1 LVDQLSDVERLP
13 QKRLRIEQQGI
24 RDRNT
29 AYDSM
34 VGELGSLQSK
44 LAGLKEASLFQS
56 RTTSVGDSEVALAKA
71 ATGAVQGTYNFEFTQ
86 LASVARMVGTSGVG
100 QPLSYTPDVSGLV
113 LSGAGLATAVTDGS
127 FSVNGKQVT
136 VSASD
141 TLQDV
146 FDNIASATGGQV
158 TGAYDP
164 VTDRVVLS
172 SAGEIILGSAT
183 DSSNFLQVM
192 RLNNNGTGS
201 VSSGGELGG
210 VKLSA
215 ALTESNLNTAVTDGG
230 SGAGL
235 FRINGV
241 EISFSEADS
250 MSSVIQ
256 RINESAAGVQASY
269 DTLNDRVV
277 LTNRVTGDLGIGLE
291 DVTGNFLSATGL
303 TGGGLERGK
312 DLLYTIDGGETLRSH
327 SNTVTEVSSGLAGLS
342 VTALKEGGSS
352 TVTVATDTETIKT
365 AITGFMDQYN
375 KVQSLIEAKTSI
387 ETGSDGSVT
396 AAVLARETEVDEVA
410 RQLRGLVFNPISGL
424 SGSLNHLEEL
434 GFDTGS
440 DDNGV
445 TLKDADAL
453 TLAIENDP
461 SGVLGFF
468 TDADYGLAV
477 KLDEYLERVV
487 GDEGSLVT
495 KQDNLSKQASDIDVQ
510 VADLERIVQAN
521 RQRLID
527 SFVAMEQA
535 QAQTN
540 QQLQFLSQK
549 FGGG

>member
-1 LVDQLSDVERLP
+1 MDQLSDVERLP
-13 QKRLRIEQQGI
+13 QKRLRIEQQGL

-29 AYDSM
+29 AYDSL
-34 VGELGSLQSK
+34 VGELSSLKTK
-44 LAGLKEASLFQS
+44 LAGLKEVTLFQS
-56 RTTSVGDSEVALAKA
+56 RTASVGDSEAASAKA

-86 LASVARMVGTSGVG
+86 LASVARRLGTSGVG

-113 LSGAGLATAVTDGS
+113 LSDAGLATAVTDGS
-127 FSVNGKQVT
+127 FSVNGKQVA
-136 VSASD
+136 VSSSD

-215 ALTESNLNTAVTDGG
+215 ALAESNLNTAVTDGG
-230 SGAGL
+230 AGAGM
-235 FRINGV
+235 FRINGA

-250 MSSVIQ
+250 VSSVIA
-256 RINESAAGVQASY
+256 RINDSAAGVQASY
-269 DTLNDRVV
+269 DTLNDRLV

-291 DVTGNFLSATGL
+291 DVTGNFLAATGL
-303 TGGGLERGK
+303 SGGSLERGK
-312 DLLYTIDGGETLRSH
+312 DLLYTIDGGATLRSH
-327 SNTVTEVSSGLAGLS
+327 SNTITEVSSGLAGLS

-352 TVTVATDTETIKT
+352 TVTVGTDTETIKS

-440 DDNGV
+440 DDNAV

-453 TLAIENDP
+453 TSAIENNP
-461 SGVLGFF
+461 SGLLGLF

>member
-1 LVDQLSDVERLP
+1 MDQLSDVERLP
-13 QKRLRIEQQGI
+13 QKRLRIEQQGL

-29 AYDSM
+29 AYDSL
-34 VGELGSLQSK
+34 VGELSSLKTK
-44 LAGLKEASLFQS
+44 LAGLKEVTLFQS
-56 RTTSVGDSEVALAKA
+56 RTASVGDSEAASAKA

-86 LASVARMVGTSGVG
+86 LASVARRLGTSGVG

-113 LSGAGLATAVTDGS
+113 LADAGLAAAVTDGS
-127 FSVNGKQVT
+127 FSVNGKQVA
-136 VSASD
+136 VSSSD
-141 TLQDV
+141 TLQYV

-183 DSSNFLQVM
+183 DGSNFLQVM
-192 RLNNNGTGS
+192 RLNNNGTGN

-215 ALTESNLNTAVTDGG
+215 ALAESNLNTAVTDGG
-230 SGAGL
+230 AGAGM

-250 MSSVIQ
+250 MSSVIA
-256 RINESAAGVQASY
+256 RINDSAAGVQASY
-269 DTLNDRVV
+269 DTLNDRLV

-291 DVTGNFLSATGL
+291 DVTGNFLAATGL
-303 TGGGLERGK
+303 SGGSLERGK
-312 DLLYTIDGGETLRSH
+312 DLLYTIDGGATLRSH
-327 SNTVTEVSSGLAGLS
+327 SNTITEVSSGLAGLS

-352 TVTVATDTETIKT
+352 TVTVGTDTETIKS

-440 DDNGV
+440 DDNAV

-453 TLAIENDP
+453 TSVIENNP
-461 SGVLGFF
+461 SGLLGLF